1 MRIEAQ
7 NLSFSYHS
15 RRVLSGVSFQAEPG
29 QLLAVIGPNGVGKTT
44 LFRCVLGTL
53 SCYEGSIL
61 IGGADSK
68 TLSARQRADRIAYIP
83 QIHAPLFSFSAR
95 DMVLMGT
102 AHMLSAFSAPGPKE
116 RAAANSAME
125 RLGILHLAER
135 SFHRLS
141 GGEQQ
146 LVLIARALA
155 QDSPILL
162 MDEPTS
168 SLDYGNQNLVL
179 SRVRALADEGY
190 TVLLSTHN
198 PQHALWYADQVL
210 ALCDGKVAALGAP
223 EKVLCPALIRQL
235 YGTQTEF
242 VNTSHGVLI
251 VPAIERFG

>member
-29 QLLAVIGPNGVGKTT
+29 QLLAVMGPNGVGKTT
-44 LFRCVLGTL
+44 LFRCILGTL

-61 IGGADSK
+61 IGGTDSK

-102 AHMLSAFSAPGPKE
+102 AHTLSAFSVPGPKE

-135 SFHRLS
+135 SFHCLS

-198 PQHALWYADQVL
+198 PQHALSYCDRVL
-210 ALCDGKVAALGAP
+210 ALKSGRVQADGTPEDVIDEALMEA
-223 EKVLCPALIRQL
+223 L
-235 YGTQTEF
+235 YGVSVQFED
-242 VNTSHGVLI
+242 TSCGRIIMAASGHK
-251 VPAIERFG
+251 